1 MSEKLVIFL
10 AGNKAD
16 FIDERTVPYS
26 DAEEYAREN
35 DLLFAETS
43 AKLGTNVTQMFLAVG
58 KMISKKVWVGFQLT
72 KKNCFFH
79 TFRGK
84 TTGNPCRKTRNR
96 AWNKS
101 YRKQGRIKCMVWK
114 NMQLLNSSPCG
125 KVKTVIK
132 VVKNKWKYA
141 LCRMKDQFWIC
152 KLFS

>member
-16 FIDERTVPYS
+16 FIDERAVPYS

-72 KKNCFFH
+72 KK
-79 TFRGK
+79 K
-84 TTGNPCRKTRNR
+84 
-96 AWNKS
+96 
-101 YRKQGRIKCMVWK
+101 
-114 NMQLLNSSPCG
+114 LLSPH
-125 KVKTVIK
+125 
-132 VVKNKWKYA
+132 
-141 LCRMKDQFWIC
+141 F
-152 KLFS
+152 

>member
-1 MSEKLVIFL
+1 MNVQC
-10 AGNKAD
+10 
-16 FIDERTVPYS
+16 RTVMLKNMP
-26 DAEEYAREN
+26 E
-35 DLLFAETS
+35 
-43 AKLGTNVTQMFLAVG
+43 
-58 KMISKKVWVGFQLT
+58 KMICCLQKHQQSWERMSRKCFWQLVRWLPRKSGLAFSWLKKI
-72 KKNCFFH
+72 CFFH

-125 KVKTVIK
+125 KVKTKIK
-132 VVKNKWKYA
+132 VVENKWKYA